1 MELLIAFIFFI
12 PYIIIGVLIPMD
24 IVRLL
29 KKRRKKKSLEA
40 VVKELDARGAL
51 DSSKIDKTMLRKWER
66 GNYDR
71 PFDM

>member
-12 PYIIIGVLIPMD
+12 PYIIIGVLIPID

-40 VVKELDARGAL
+40 VVKELDARGPL
-51 DSSKIDKTMLRKWER
+51 GSSKIDKTMLRKWER
-66 GNYDR
+66 GNYD
-71 PFDM
+71 PPLDM

>member
-12 PYIIIGVLIPMD
+12 PYIIIGVLIPID

-40 VVKELDARGAL
+40 VLKELDARRPL
-51 DSSKIDKTMLRKWER
+51 DLSKIDRTMLRKWR
-66 GNYDR
+66 RKGDLI
-71 PFDM
+71 